1 MTARKSTKY
10 VVIHCSATRPSMD
23 VGVKD
28 IRQWHL
34 AQGWSDIGYHY
45 VIKRDGTVQKGR
57 SETEVGAHVAN
68 FNASS
73 IGICMVGGVNQ
84 KDFRVPENNF
94 TREQFA
100 ALKDL
105 VAVLVRKYPSA
116 VIMGHRDFPKVNKA
130 CPSFDAR
137 EWARKNGFTAGE
149 IK

>member
-10 VVIHCSATRPSMD
+10 IVIHCSATRPSMD
-23 VGVKD
+23 VGVKE

-34 AQGWSDIGYHY
+34 AQGWADIGYHY

-57 SETEVGAHVAN
+57 PETEVGAHVAN
-68 FNASS
+68 FNSS
-73 IGICMVGGVNQ
+73 SVGICMVGGVNQ
-84 KDFRVPENNF
+84 KDFRIPENNF

-105 VAVLVRKYPSA
+105 VAVLVQKYPKA
-116 VIMGHRDFPKVNKA
+116 VIMGHRDFPKVSKA

-137 EWARKNGFTAGE
+137 EWARKSGFTAGE
-149 IK
+149 VK

>member
-1 MTARKSTKY
+1 MTARKTTKY
-10 VVIHCSATRPSMD
+10 IVLHCSATRPNMD

-28 IRQWHL
+28 IRRWHL

-57 SETEVGAHVAN
+57 PEAEVGAHVAG

-84 KDFRVPENNF
+84 KDFRIPENNF

-105 VAVLVRKYPSA
+105 VAVLVRKYPKA
-116 VIMGHRDFPKVNKA
+116 VIMGHCDFPKVNKA

-137 EWARKNGFTAGE
+137 FWAEGNGFPT
-149 IK
+149 